1 MHIYITMDNTT
12 TVQVKL
18 STKQRLEGLKITK
31 GESMDSVINRLTV
44 LAIDG
49 EPLSKDEI
57 RGIRQSLKE
66 IEQGKTRPAGEVYKK
81 LGI

>member
-1 MHIYITMDNTT
+1 MDKIT
-12 TVQVKL
+12 TVQVRM
-18 STKQRLEGLKITK
+18 STKTKLENLKIAK
-31 GESMDSVINRLTV
+31 GESMDSVIERLTV
-44 LAIDG
+44 LAIDE

-66 IEQGKTRPAGEVYKK
+66 IEQGKIRPANEVYKK

>member
-1 MHIYITMDNTT
+1 MDSIT
-12 TVQVKL
+12 TVQVKV
-18 STKQRLEGLKITK
+18 STKRKLENLKITK
-31 GESMDSVINRLTV
+31 GESMDSVIERLTV

-66 IEQGKTRPAGEVYKK
+66 IEQGKVHTSSEVFKK